1 VTLRGT
7 SAPPQIGRYEI
18 LQELGRGA
26 MGVVFQGRDPS
37 IGRLVA
43 VKTITHGIA
52 DNPDLL
58 QRFKRE
64 AQAAGSLQHPN
75 IVTIYEMSEFEGTPF
90 IAMEYLEGESL
101 EKKIDGRV
109 RLPLVHKLG
118 WLVQA
123 CRALDYAHRR
133 GVIHRDVKPANIMVT
148 SEDVVK
154 VVDFGIARIV
164 DTAKT
169 QTGML
174 LGTLS
179 YMAPEQVRGQ
189 HADQRCDVWA
199 LGVVMYELL
208 TSRRPFDRENHA
220 ALLMDI
226 LNESPRP
233 LAEFVPDCPPAL
245 ENVVQRTLRKDP
257 EQRYQT
263 MEALLVDLEPIW
275 TSMQREAVQKLVSHG
290 RELMESGRLQEASEV
305 LRKSLSLDTGNKA
318 VKALFDQVNAKL
330 GANTGAGD
338 RTKGTGDQRRAGPA
352 ISQPESAGT
361 QNAPSE
367 NKRSGTVAAATPVD
381 PYVTRVMDPSRERS
395 GAADASAP
403 AVRASKATRGIET
416 GGTIFAPS
424 LTKALR
430 SDPPKSPAP
439 PQGAA
444 PTKPVPPRPAAPL
457 SQQAGVK
464 HDAVG
469 KPTESTST
477 HKGILIAGALAVL
490 LIAGAFAY
498 WKLFPGQRA
507 ISEQTSPSSP
517 AQPPASAT
525 APAQPAASPASA
537 AANPAAAAD
546 TTSNNPAAST
556 PAASI
561 EEQQRRLIDLA
572 HESAD
577 AKDYKTAQSHL
588 DEAARLN
595 GPLNP
600 LIKDLRH
607 EFSDQAHGAE
617 LRQVA
622 QREQAL
628 WDRAMKSA
636 SAAQWDDAEKP
647 LREILTLPEAGR
659 HWAEAAR
666 YVDEVLPERR
676 KEDQLWA
683 NEQRETNLQGPD
695 HRINEVKLLDQ
706 VMALGGT
713 HQKEARERRDT
724 LMTQFAR
731 NNLRNNNSQAQ
742 ERMDSRGAQLG
753 PLADAVDQAA
763 AQKDAQAL
771 EQLRNV
777 RPQFKAMVD
786 AGGPMVADARDYV
799 NNLIPR
805 TQKNI
810 EDRLSAEESSASAN
824 AQYRSAAKHFDQA
837 VATQDSKALR
847 TQVRS
852 EFDDIVKAGGARSQ
866 EAARYIS
873 ELIPAALKKMS
884 K

>member
-1 VTLRGT
+1 
-7 SAPPQIGRYEI
+7 
-18 LQELGRGA
+18 

-52 DNPDLL
+52 NNPDLL
-58 QRFKRE
+58 GRFKRE

-101 EKKIDGRV
+101 EKKIDGQV

-123 CRALDYAHRR
+123 CRALNYAHRR

-148 SEDVVK
+148 SEGVVK

-199 LGVVMYELL
+199 LGVVMYELI

-226 LNESPRP
+226 LNEAPRP
-233 LAEFVPDCPPAL
+233 LAEFISDCPQAL
-245 ENVVQRTLRKDP
+245 ENVVQRALRKDP

-275 TSMQREAVQKLVSHG
+275 SSMQREAVQKLVSHG
-290 RELMESGRLQEASEV
+290 RELMQSGRLQEASEV
-305 LRKSLSLDTGNKA
+305 LRKSLSLDTGNTV

-330 GANTGAGD
+330 EASAGAQGD
-338 RTKGTGDQRRAGPA
+338 RKTPSSDQRSAPPA
-352 ISQPESAGT
+352 NSQPESARTGGGK
-361 QNAPSE
+361 PES
-367 NKRSGTVAAATPVD
+367 KRSGTVAEPID
-381 PYVTRVMDPSRERS
+381 PYLTRVMDPSREQNVS
-395 GAADASAP
+395 SNASVPPVPSA
-403 AVRASKATRGIET
+403 KATRGIEA

-424 LTKALR
+424 LAQALR
-430 SDPPKSPAP
+430 SDAPKLPAP
-439 PQGAA
+439 PRAA
-444 PTKPVPPRPAAPL
+444 PSTKPVPPQLAAPI
-457 SQQAGVK
+457 SQPAGVNR
-464 HDAVG
+464 ATAG
-469 KPTESTST
+469 KAAESNSA
-477 HKGILIAGALAVL
+477 HKGLLIAGTLAVL
-490 LIAGAFAY
+490 LIVGAFAY
-498 WKLFPGQRA
+498 WKLFPGQSA
-507 ISEQTSPSSP
+507 ITGQTPASSP
-517 AQPPASAT
+517 AQPLASAT
-525 APAQPAASPASA
+525 APAQPASSSTTT
-537 AANPAAAAD
+537 AANPAAAMD
-546 TTSNNPAAST
+546 TTSANPTASAPAASVD
-556 PAASI
+556 
-561 EEQQRRLIDLA
+561 EQQRRLIDLA

-588 DEAARLN
+588 DEAAKLN

-617 LRQVA
+617 LRQTA

-636 SAAQWDDAEKP
+636 SVAQWDDAEKP
-647 LREILTLPEAGR
+647 LREILTSPEAGR
-659 HWAEAAR
+659 YWADAAR
-666 YVDEVLPERR
+666 YVDETLPERR
-676 KEDQLWA
+676 QEDQLWA
-683 NEQRETNLQGPD
+683 NEQKEMNVQGPE

-713 HQKEARERRDT
+713 HQKEARQRRDT
-724 LMTQFAR
+724 LMIQFAR
-731 NNLRNNNSQAQ
+731 NNIRNNNAQAQ
-742 ERMDSRGAQLG
+742 ERMDSRSAQLS

-763 AQKDAQAL
+763 AQKNAQGL
-771 EQLRNV
+771 EQLRNL
-777 RPQFKAMVD
+777 RPQFKAIVDSGGLMV
-786 AGGPMVADARDYV
+786 VDARDYL

-810 EDRLSAEESSASAN
+810 EDRLSVEESNAAGN
-824 AQYRSAAKHFDQA
+824 AQYRSAMKHFDQA
-837 VATQDSKALR
+837 VATEDATALR
-847 TQVRS
+847 GQVRS
-852 EFDDIVKAGGARSQ
+852 EFDDIVKAGGARSR
-866 EAARYIS
+866 EAARYVS
-873 ELIPAALKKMS
+873 ELIPAALKKIS

>member
-1 VTLRGT
+1 
-7 SAPPQIGRYEI
+7 
-18 LQELGRGA
+18 

-43 VKTITHGIA
+43 VKTITRGIA
-52 DNPDLL
+52 DHPDLL

-101 EKKIDGRV
+101 EKKIDGQV

-148 SEDVVK
+148 SEGVVK

-226 LNESPRP
+226 LNEAPRP
-233 LAEFVPDCPPAL
+233 LAEFLPDCPPAL
-245 ENVVQRTLRKDP
+245 ESVVQRALRKDP
-257 EQRYQT
+257 DERYLT

-290 RELMESGRLQEASEV
+290 RELMESGRLEEASEV
-305 LRKSLSLDTGNKA
+305 LRKSLSLDTGNTA

-330 GANTGAGD
+330 ESAIGARGD
-338 RTKGTGDQRRAGPA
+338 RKQITGDPRRAPSA
-352 ISQPESAGT
+352 ISPLEGAPPKS
-361 QNAPSE
+361 APSE
-367 NKRSGTVAAATPVD
+367 NKRSGTVAATKPID
-381 PYVTRVMDPSRERS
+381 PYGTRVMDPSRDRS
-395 GAADASAP
+395 GASKASAP
-403 AVRASKATRGIET
+403 LSPPSAPTRGIEP
-416 GGTIFAPS
+416 GGTIFVSS
-424 LTKALR
+424 LTQALR
-430 SDPPKSPAP
+430 SDSPKPPI
-439 PQGAA
+439 PQGASPAKAA
-444 PTKPVPPRPAAPL
+444 PGRPAIPSPSGPNAKSPG
-457 SQQAGVK
+457 AGK
-464 HDAVG
+464 AAEH
-469 KPTESTST
+469 SSSS
-477 HKGILIAGALAVL
+477 KGLLIAGAVAVL
-490 LIAGAFAY
+490 VVVGAFAY
-498 WKLFPGQRA
+498 WKLFPGQ
-507 ISEQTSPSSP
+507 SNVTEQTPVSSQAKTAVSTP
-517 AQPPASAT
+517 
-525 APAQPAASPASA
+525 APAPAAPPVSS
-537 AANPAAAAD
+537 AANPAPSAESPEKSA
-546 TTSNNPAAST
+546 PST
-556 PAASI
+556 PTVAT
-561 EEQQRRLIDLA
+561 EDQQRRLIGLA
-572 HESAD
+572 HEAAD
-577 AKDYKTAQSHL
+577 SKDYKTAQSRL
-588 DEAARLN
+588 DEAAKLN

-607 EFSDQAHGAE
+607 EFSDEAHGAE
-617 LRQVA
+617 LRQIA

-628 WDRAMKSA
+628 WDRAMKA
-636 SAAQWDDAEKP
+636 VSAAGWDDAEKP

-659 HWAEAAR
+659 HWADAAR
-666 YVDEVLPERR
+666 YVDEILPERR
-676 KEDQLWA
+676 QEDQLWT
-683 NEQRETNLQGPD
+683 NEQKEMNVQGPE

-724 LMTQFAR
+724 LMVQFAR
-731 NNLRNNNSQAQ
+731 NNLRNNPQAQ
-742 ERMDSRGAQLG
+742 GRMDSRSAQLS
-753 PLADAVDQAA
+753 PLKDGVDQAA
-763 AQKDAQAL
+763 TQKDAKAL
-771 EQLRNV
+771 EQLRDL
-777 RPQFKAMVD
+777 RPQFKAIVD
-786 AGGPMVADARDYV
+786 AGGPMVADARDYL
-799 NNLIPR
+799 NNMIPR
-805 TQKNI
+805 TQKAI
-810 EDRLSAEESSASAN
+810 EDRLSAEEANAAVN
-824 AQYRSAAKHFDQA
+824 AQYRNAMKHFDQA
-837 VATQDSKALR
+837 VATQDVKVLR
-847 TQVRS
+847 AQVRS
-852 EFDDIVKAGGARSQ
+852 EFDDIVKSSGARSQ

-873 ELIPAALKKMS
+873 ELIPTALKKIS
-884 K
+884 N

>member
-290 RELMESGRLQEASEV
+290 RELMESGRLQEASDV
-305 LRKSLSLDTGNKA
+305 LRKSLSLDTGNTA

-330 GANTGAGD
+330 EAAAGVQGD
-338 RTKGTGDQRRAGPA
+338 RKRVIADQRNTTPANSQLESARAGSGQ
-352 ISQPESAGT
+352 SQS
-361 QNAPSE
+361 
-367 NKRSGTVAAATPVD
+367 KRSGTVAEPVD
-381 PYVTRVMDPSRERS
+381 PRMTRVMDPSREQS
-395 GAADASAP
+395 AASNASAP
-403 AVRASKATRGIET
+403 PAHPAKATRGIEA

-424 LTKALR
+424 LAQAPR
-430 SDPPKSPAP
+430 SD
-439 PQGAA
+439 A
-444 PTKPVPPRPAAPL
+444 PTKPAPPRAAAPL
-457 SQQAGVK
+457 SQPPGVK
-464 HDAVG
+464 RAAAG
-469 KPTESTST
+469 KATESSSA
-477 HKGILIAGALAVL
+477 HKGILTAGALAVL
-490 LIAGAFAY
+490 LVVGAFAY

-507 ISEQTSPSSP
+507 ITEQTPVSSP
-517 AQPPASAT
+517 AEPPPSTTAPTLPAAPPASV
-525 APAQPAASPASA
+525 
-537 AANPAAAAD
+537 AANPAASD
-546 TTSNNPAAST
+546 TRSSDAGPFA

-561 EEQQRRLIDLA
+561 EDQQRRLIDLG

-577 AKDYKTAQSHL
+577 AKDYKAAQAHL
-588 DEAARLN
+588 DEAAKLN

-659 HWAEAAR
+659 RWAEAAR

-852 EFDDIVKAGGARSQ
+852 EFDDIVKASGARSQ